1 LLEKTVNP
9 EEAARLNAYLISVKK
24 IIDEALKR
32 YLPGEDNYPSLIF
45 KAMRYGLF
53 AGGKRIRPVLCLAA
67 VEALGAKELCS
78 SVLPV
83 ACALEMIH
91 TYSLIHDDLPAMD
104 DDDCRRGIPTSHKAF
119 GEDIA
124 ILAGDALLT
133 EAFNLMARKELMGD
147 IPLDRI
153 LAVIR
158 EIAMAAGCLGMI
170 GGQVADVRS
179 EAIAVD
185 AETLYFIHTRKTGAM
200 ILASVKA
207 GALLAGASQD
217 NLNALS
223 TYGRNIGLA
232 FQIVDDILN
241 VDGDCLLTGKSIGSD
256 ASRGKVTFP
265 AVFGLEESRKK
276 AGELVEQALFA
287 ISYFDE
293 QASALRLLAQHIA
306 ERKS

>member
-1 LLEKTVNP
+1 MDP
-9 EEAARLNAYLISVKK
+9 EEVARLDAYLKAGKK
-24 IIDEALKR
+24 VIDDALER
-32 YLPGEDNYPSLIF
+32 YLPGEDNFPPLIF
-45 KAMRYGLF
+45 KAMRYSLF

-67 VEALGAKELCS
+67 VEALGANELCP

-104 DDDCRRGIPTSHKAF
+104 DDDCRRGIQTSHRVF

-133 EAFNLMARKELMGD
+133 EAFSLMSRKELMEG
-147 IPLDRI
+147 IPPDRI

-158 EIAMAAGCLGMI
+158 EIAVAAGCLGMI

-179 EAIAVD
+179 EATSVD

-207 GALLAGASQD
+207 GALLAGAGQK
-217 NLNALS
+217 NLDALS

-241 VDGDCLLTGKSIGSD
+241 VEGDRLITGKSTGSD
-256 ASRGKVTFP
+256 VSRGKVTFP
-265 AVFGLEESRKK
+265 AVFGLEESRRR
-276 AGELVEQALFA
+276 AGELVEQALSA
-287 ISYFDE
+287 VSGFDDR
-293 QASALRLLAQHIA
+293 ASALRMLARHIM
-306 ERKS
+306 ERRS

>member
-1 LLEKTVNP
+1 MNS
-9 EEAARLNAYLISVKK
+9 EEVARLDKYLKAEKK
-24 IIDEALKR
+24 VIDEALER
-32 YLPGEDNYPSLIF
+32 YLPGEDNFPPLIF
-45 KAMRYGLF
+45 KAMRYSLF

-67 VEALGAKELCS
+67 LKALGANELCP

-104 DDDCRRGIPTSHKAF
+104 DDDCRRGIPSSHRVF

-133 EAFNLMARKELMGD
+133 EAFGLMSRRELMEG
-147 IPLDRI
+147 IPPDRI

-158 EIAMAAGCLGMI
+158 EIAVAAGCLGMI

-179 EAIAVD
+179 EATAVD
-185 AETLYFIHTRKTGAM
+185 AETLYFIHTHKTGAM
-200 ILASVKA
+200 ILASVRV
-207 GALLAGASQD
+207 GALLSGAGQE

-241 VDGDCLLTGKSIGSD
+241 VEGDRLITGKSTGSD
-256 ASRGKVTFP
+256 VSRGKVTFP
-265 AVFGLEESRKK
+265 SVFGLEESRRR
-276 AGELVEQALFA
+276 AGELVEQSLSA
-287 ISYFDE
+287 ISGFDE
-293 QASALRLLAQHIA
+293 SASALRMLARHIM
-306 ERKS
+306 ERRS